1 MNLKIIKP
9 DQEGGE
15 EEEKREN
22 TGCLIQLYKI
32 LENAKYSESRSSS
45 CGTVEMNLTSIL
57 EDVGSIPRLA
67 QWVKDPVFQQATA

>member
-9 DQEGGE
+9 DQEEGGE

-32 LENAKYSESRSSS
+32 LGNAKYSESRSSS

-57 EDVGSIPRLA
+57 EDVG
-67 QWVKDPVFQQATA
+67 